1 MLASRKRRTAPVLD
15 YQEQLLVTPKDGIF
29 YRLGTFAGLLL
40 GDGFT

>member
-1 MLASRKRRTAPVLD
+1 MLASRKPKLLRVLD